1 MRKLIILTNAFMI
14 AAFSAPADAMPPETL
29 IAEAVDA
36 SPMVMAAKAD
46 LDRARATAKRLRVG
60 DYEVIVSGSGG
71 RRTVDDP
78 AMGDSEYTEWSAGL
92 SRTVRLPGKRGADRE
107 LASLEIEKADAA
119 YERARR
125 NALLE
130 FVSLWTDW
138 RAADEASRAA
148 RRLADDA
155 RQLAGAEEKAVELGA
170 SRRIYVDQLRAEAGL
185 LGLEADRKANEAENA
200 KANLAAAFPALVLPA
215 TPDALGWDTT
225 RITALLDANGFESA
239 AVREAQLALDQ
250 MQTTA
255 KRARLDRLPDPTFG
269 VQVANEFGG
278 NETSLMAT
286 VSIPLGGRARRAAAA
301 EAGSQAVAAAARLRA
316 AELDA
321 ERRFGQAKR
330 AAEIAARNL
339 SNAEASVRTARD
351 AMDRLNK
358 GYAMGAVNLGD
369 LTATRRTLTMTEQA
383 LVDYRVAAE
392 RAYLTLAILNGSF
405 GKSLTPID

>member
-14 AAFSAPADAMPPETL
+14 AAFSAPAAAMPPETL

-107 LASLEIEKADAA
+107 LASLEIEKAGAA

-138 RAADEASRAA
+138 RAADEASRTA

-185 LGLEADRKANEAENA
+185 LGLEADRIANEAENA
-200 KANLAAAFPALVLPA
+200 KANLAAAFPAVVLPA
-215 TPDALGWDTT
+215 TPDALGWDAT

-250 MQTTA
+250 TQTTA

-339 SNAEASVRTARD
+339 SNAEASVRMARD
-351 AMDRLNK
+351 AMDRLKK